1 VKGRGPLLLAV
12 AVLLAVA
19 ASCLGPYQII
29 GQELD
34 PTVSLGNQPT
44 WIQATPEQ
52 TTLIVFSTPDGGPT
66 APFTLT
72 TIARNQSCVILTGT
86 YYATATQVF
95 LTSTLR
101 YVLNNE
107 YSIPVTS
114 RDGAQRSNV
123 DAGATYTTGVDG
135 GILTLTGA
143 AGTATLGSFSAFPDA
158 LANLQATTQD
168 QADCLMRVFQLSV
181 ISSETRI
188 LGFNGPAII
197 QYTNPATFNGVLSGD
212 VNIGVQSLFVPN
224 TTLTYQGF
232 IDFAGFQLDG
242 SQFSQTDLS
251 GNGYLSSAVAFQ
263 MTRDPG
269 DGGPLETVIDGQ
281 VVYGNADG
289 SPPSILLNAGT
300 PSGGSYQLSV
310 DGGATFLVGY
320 DVLNTIDV
328 TACVSTP
335 QQ

>member
-1 VKGRGPLLLAV
+1 MGRARPLRLPVLLLILGGA
-12 AVLLAVA
+12 
-19 ASCLGPYQII
+19 CLGPYQII

-52 TTLIVFSTPDGGPT
+52 TTLLVFAAPDGGTT

-95 LTSTLR
+95 LSSSLR
-101 YVLNNE
+101 YVLANE
-107 YSIPVTS
+107 YNLPVTS
-114 RDGAQRSNV
+114 RDGAQRSDV
-123 DAGATYTTGVDG
+123 DGGATYTTSVDG

-143 AGTATLGSFSAFPDA
+143 PPLGSFASFPVA
-158 LANLQATTQD
+158 LANLEVTNQA
-168 QADCLMRVFQLSV
+168 QADCVLRVFQLSV

-212 VNIGVQSLFVPN
+212 VNIGVQSLFKPN
-224 TTLTYQGF
+224 TTLTYQQF
-232 IDFAGFQLDG
+232 SDFAGFVLDG
-242 SQFSQTDLS
+242 SQYSQTDLS
-251 GNGYLSSAVAFQ
+251 GDGYISSTVAFQ

-269 DGGPLETVIDGQ
+269 DGGPLQTVIAAQ
-281 VVYGNADG
+281 VGYGNADG

-310 DGGATFLVGY
+310 DAGTSFLVGF